1 MYNPRWR
8 LHKHMSRHISRNIQY
23 DVYTDKPVQMTPS
36 AKVAPRSNQI
46 TFVCKCN
53 APVHQQHSLS
63 NMLEA
68 LCLSI
73 TTSETPCGWSTGMQ
87 WWLMMTRE
95 SERGFPKMANVTLIE
110 QRATSSMQSMRC
122 WRLVRILGCL
132 DWSIKKGRRFAN
144 SIPLHHAL
152 NGWYRIYLFRVSP
165 RIVAR
170 GWQKN
175 WHYKVVIFF
184 TA

>member
-36 AKVAPRSNQI
+36 AEVAPRSNQI

-53 APVHQQHSLS
+53 APVHQQHNLS

-73 TTSETPCGWSTGMQ
+73 TASETPCGWSTGMQ
-87 WWLMMTRE
+87 W
-95 SERGFPKMANVTLIE
+95 
-110 QRATSSMQSMRC
+110 
-122 WRLVRILGCL
+122 
-132 DWSIKKGRRFAN
+132 
-144 SIPLHHAL
+144 
-152 NGWYRIYLFRVSP
+152 
-165 RIVAR
+165 
-170 GWQKN
+170 
-175 WHYKVVIFF
+175 
-184 TA
+184 